1 MKSKNLIIGL
11 ACLLSLVVVLSMS
24 TKSQKPEEQPKFE
37 TIVIGTGGAPKWS
50 PDGTRLAFLSG
61 GWLCVA
67 NADGKG
73 EIQKIAQLQFN
84 SFDWMSDSAFVV
96 TENIPWTPEGK
107 GRGHRLAIRS
117 VDMNGQIQTI
127 REDSIIVVPQ
137 SEYLA
142 YGSVPV
148 ILNDGTVGYYEIHE
162 KPEGETKIFKII
174 KQGKLEPD
182 SALKQMIATTE
193 GYPGW
198 GEIWLES
205 ADLTIRKRITPDKK
219 YLFPKLSPDGTKILA
234 CYGPADFV
242 LDLEGNVILD
252 LGKDLPKVPPGYS
265 AEVISGALHGIWS
278 PDSRRIVYEIV
289 FADGHTTYDKDIYM
303 VNVDGTERVA
313 IAVTPAEKEGGAS
326 WSPDGTKIAYFNGTT
341 GKIYVVKIK

>member
-11 ACLLSLVVVLSMS
+11 VCLLTVVVVLSMS
-24 TKSQKPEEQPKFE
+24 TKSQKPEETPKFE
-37 TIVIGTGGAPKWS
+37 SIEIGTGGAPKWS
-50 PDGTRLAFLSG
+50 PDGTRIAFLAG

-117 VDMNGQIQTI
+117 VDMKGKIRTI

-137 SEYLA
+137 GEYLT

-148 ILNDGTVGYYEIHE
+148 ILRDGTVGYYEIHE
-162 KPEGETKIFKII
+162 KPGGETRVFKII
-174 KQGKLEPD
+174 KEGKLKPEA
-182 SALKQMIATTE
+182 ALKQMHLAGE
-193 GYPGW
+193 G
-198 GEIWLES
+198 LES
-205 ADLTIRKRITPDKK
+205 IDGSIKKRLPIDKK
-219 YLFPKLSPDGTKILA
+219 YGYRKLSPDNTKILA
-234 CYGPADFV
+234 QV
-242 LDLEGNVILD
+242 LSYYAGLVILD
-252 LGKDLPKVPPGYS
+252 LDGRVLTDLDVDAREISPGLI
-265 AEVISGALHGIWS
+265 AGGFGASWS
-278 PDSRRIVYEIV
+278 PDSKKILYNWTVD
-289 FADGHTTYDKDIYM
+289 DGHTTYDNDIYM
-303 VNVDGTERVA
+303 VNADGTGKVA
-313 IAVTPAEKEGGAS
+313 IAATPAEKEGGAS